1 MKKWSINKW
10 SDKRKKDLALSIGAV
25 SLVLALPFI
34 ISFIYGLGSG
44 GEATNW
50 RDIGQDDI
58 LTSGTYSGGYTLPG
72 IWLDEMGDPGGM
84 VETAKNP
91 HDDMVVWDPDGWD
104 HVIMSPNITSD
115 VWIHSLIITLNLT
128 VDDLIDKEISSLELS
143 INLSQDTGIIIWL
156 QEVQSG
162 VIDSTIEDNIY
173 LYKPEVKES
182 GNLTK
187 TVNWTLMD
195 SLAWKA
201 ETGGDAYLG
210 MALYRTSGGGFQV
223 GEDVGFSIKVDDPED
238 PGNQMLILQIG
249 ISVLG
254 VALILVATV
263 SSPWWN
269 PSRPEDP
276 GILDKILR
284 KIPFIH
290 YQDPNRSRGR
300 SSLRRSGSR
309 IGWRSKR

>member
-10 SDKRKKDLALSIGAV
+10 TDKRKKDLALSIGAV
-25 SLVLALPFI
+25 SLILALPFI

-44 GEATNW
+44 GETTNW

-58 LTSGTYSGGYTLPG
+58 PANITYDHGEELPG
-72 IWLDEMGDPGGM
+72 IWLDELG
-84 VETAKNP
+84 ETSACRTP
-91 HDDMVVWDPDGWD
+91 HYDMVAWDPDGWD
-104 HVIMSPNITSD
+104 HLIMAPNITSGSPLFHFL
-115 VWIHSLIITLNLT
+115 VFTLNIT
-128 VDDLIDKEISSLELS
+128 VDDLIDGEINSLQANF
-143 INLSQDTGIIIWL
+143 NLSYDTTIVIWL
-156 QEVQSG
+156 QEKGEVGLDSG
-162 VIDSTIEDNIY
+162 LDDSDTILYEPEKATKGNITIE
-173 LYKPEVKES
+173 L
-182 GNLTK
+182 
-187 TVNWTLMD
+187 NWTLLD
-195 SLAWKA
+195 ALEWKA
-201 ETGGDAYLG
+201 QNGGDAHLG
-210 MALYRTSGGGFQV
+210 IMLYRLDGPGYQI
-223 GEDVGFSIKVDDPED
+223 GEDVGFDIKVENPES

-284 KIPFIH
+284 KVPFLH
-290 YQDPNRSRGR
+290 YQDRSRGR

-309 IGWRSKR
+309 KRRSKR